1 MAKTVL
7 TRIPR
12 EIESFCERV
21 KIISQYLPVLDS
33 LIIDDVYQISWDE
46 YTYSAYIILYCKS
59 EQNVEYTVNLSI
71 PTPEKKESEMPEAT
85 SCTTE

>member
-12 EIESFCERV
+12 EVESFCEKVR
-21 KIISQYLPVLDS
+21 IISQYLPVLDS
-33 LIIDDVYQISWDE
+33 LIEDLYQISWDE
-46 YTYSAYIILYCKS
+46 YTYSTYIILYCKS
-59 EQNVEYTVNLSI
+59 EQNMEYTVNLSI
-71 PTPEKKESEMPEAT
+71 PTPEKKEGEKPEAT